1 MGNWMQDFEEIKD
14 KERENELNIRLEK
27 LLSYLENKSV
37 ISTAEKMMV
46 LKQIVETYRELQLG
60 AYEYDAND
68 YENKKRELRN
78 LNQMREKEE
87 SDDSKESESWNDYKK
102 SELEEEEER

>member
-1 MGNWMQDFEEIKD
+1 MGNWMQDFEERKD

-37 ISTAEKMMV
+37 ISTAERMMV
-46 LKQIVETYRELQLG
+46 LKQIVETYHELQLG

-68 YENKKRELRN
+68 YENKKRELKL
-78 LNQMREKEE
+78 LNEMKMEAENADTR
-87 SDDSKESESWNDYKK
+87 ESESWNEYKE